1 MLCHKQK
8 YLPLSICLVVS
19 NSIYSQESNIL
30 LSLSDII
37 DIYSLQ
43 SPAVRMELLNYEND
57 ILEFT
62 NYQKS
67 LLPSI
72 AFTFN
77 PVGLNR
83 SLRLLQSPE
92 DGGYSYVEDYSNT
105 SSLGVSISQKVGFT
119 GGNVNIGTNISY
131 LNEFSRERSS
141 FSTAPFYVSYSQTL
155 WGGRKLFR
163 MENKI
168 RKTKNRAA
176 AKKCCYKIAEIQL
189 QAANLYLEA
198 LSNKLEADLTLNN
211 MHANDTILRI
221 GKIKLDNGYITEYDY
236 KQIELQSLET
246 EYVYRQALQK
256 YDEALQNLKTYLE
269 MDNHTLFSVCMPALE
284 LPDILDASLVKY
296 WVCQNNPTL
305 LEQEQKKLEA
315 ERLLFTAKLETH
327 FNGNISLN
335 YGLNQ
340 YADHFADAYRHA
352 NTQQSFTIG
361 FQIPIW
367 QWGINRN
374 KRKIA
379 SNNYS
384 VSLLAVEKSMR
395 EFDDDIAEY
404 TKTYSHSIW
413 LWRLSGKAY
422 QLSCEQ
428 YRLAIKSFELGEIS
442 VYELTS
448 ARQKQYD
455 TMQRYYSAIK
465 EAYTSYF
472 RLRSMALYDF
482 KSGQNLEDIYLKN
495 E

>member
-1 MLCHKQK
+1 MFSLNLIENTFYMLCHKQK

-37 DIYSLQ
+37 DNYSLQ

-176 AKKCCYKIAEIQL
+176 AKKCCYQIAEIQL

-198 LSNKLEADLTLNN
+198 LSNKLA
-211 MHANDTILRI
+211 
-221 GKIKLDNGYITEYDY
+221 
-236 KQIELQSLET
+236 
-246 EYVYRQALQK
+246 
-256 YDEALQNLKTYLE
+256 
-269 MDNHTLFSVCMPALE
+269 
-284 LPDILDASLVKY
+284 
-296 WVCQNNPTL
+296 
-305 LEQEQKKLEA
+305 A

-327 FNGNISLN
+327 FNGNI
-335 YGLNQ
+335 
-340 YADHFADAYRHA
+340 R
-352 NTQQSFTIG
+352 
-361 FQIPIW
+361 
-367 QWGINRN
+367 
-374 KRKIA
+374 
-379 SNNYS
+379 
-384 VSLLAVEKSMR
+384 
-395 EFDDDIAEY
+395 
-404 TKTYSHSIW
+404 
-413 LWRLSGKAY
+413 
-422 QLSCEQ
+422 
-428 YRLAIKSFELGEIS
+428 
-442 VYELTS
+442 
-448 ARQKQYD
+448 
-455 TMQRYYSAIK
+455 
-465 EAYTSYF
+465 
-472 RLRSMALYDF
+472 
-482 KSGQNLEDIYLKN
+482 
-495 E
+495 